1 MQFTYLGEAT
11 FFEDRTDEFLAV
23 AKSLEI
29 EALCNVETEIKS
41 ESNLLDPVPP
51 TMRLVEEQ
59 TIIPDQMEMQSIKR
73 ECVDL

>member
-1 MQFTYLGEAT
+1 MQFIYLGEAT

-41 ESNLLDPVPP
+41 EPNLLDPVPP
-51 TMRLVEEQ
+51 TMRLVEKQ
-59 TIIPDQMEMQSIKR
+59 TTFRSIH
-73 ECVDL
+73 VPITS